1 MTAAW
6 DAVPGAAYYVVE
18 LSQDSFASV
27 ASTAVALGNSQ
38 ALEGLQP
45 GSYTLRVR
53 AVNGLGG
60 STAAVSVPFM
70 ASAPPTAS
78 LPELTA
84 FSGVVGD
91 ANDPLASAGIGFTVQ
106 DAGALAAYRSLRVR
120 ATRPWWP
127 TPAWPRPT
135 RPATPCSG
143 SRPRAW
149 AMPTSPS
156 R

>member
-1 MTAAW
+1 M
-6 DAVPGAAYYVVE
+6 
-18 LSQDSFASV
+18 
-27 ASTAVALGNSQ
+27 
-38 ALEGLQP
+38 
-45 GSYTLRVR
+45 
-53 AVNGLGG
+53 
-60 STAAVSVPFM
+60 AAVSTPFM

-91 ANDPLASAGIGFTVQ
+91 ANDPLALAGIGFTVQ
-106 DAGALAAYRSLRVR
+106 DAGGAGAVQVTARSNNQAVVADTGR
-120 ATRPWWP
+120 
-127 TPAWPRPT
+127 PRPT

-149 AMPTSPS
+149 AMQTSPS